1 VFFIFFAFKFS
12 QESRMLQKALV
23 LVFVLASIAGC
34 ISCGSTSSHYVYAT
48 IPVANQIIAYR
59 EDPNS
64 GVLTQISGSPYT
76 VGEGAIS
83 LVLHPS
89 KKFLYVANPGQG
101 GTQENDISLFTI
113 ASDGTLTEVLPR
125 ASVAPLASQPHLLL
139 MDPAGAFLYVLN
151 AGSSNISV
159 FSIDSTKGTLTQ
171 LQPPNSPVSTGALP
185 LNMQLTPSGNFL
197 YVSLASQ
204 PNGLIE
210 TFSVTGGQLTPL
222 GTTSTDGMN
231 PYGLAI
237 NASGNYLYV
246 ANSGP
251 SNSIAVFPIASSGL
265 LSAQVQGSPIANGY
279 TNPIAMIFDPSGN
292 YLYVADQGSSNVAA
306 YSITS
311 TGLPAA
317 LTTSTTTNAFGTES
331 SPSFLVADPTGK
343 YLFVGNQG
351 TGAGIQAFGVSSG
364 SLNALTTYS
373 VGNTPSSI
381 AVLQ

>member
-1 VFFIFFAFKFS
+1 
-12 QESRMLQKALV
+12 MLQKALV
-23 LVFVLASIAGC
+23 LFLVLASIAGC
-34 ISCGSTSSHYVYAT
+34 IGCGSTSSHYVYAT

-89 KKFLYVANPGQG
+89 RKFLYVANPGQG

-113 ASDGTLTEVLPR
+113 ASNGALTEVLPR
-125 ASVAPLASQPHLLL
+125 ASVAPNASQPHLLVI
-139 MDPAGAFLYVLN
+139 DPAGAFLYVMN

-159 FSIDSTKGTLTQ
+159 FSIASSGALTQ
-171 LQPPNSPVSTGALP
+171 VANSPFSLGALP

-197 YVSLASQ
+197 YVSLANQ

-210 TFSVTGGQLTPL
+210 TFSATGGQLTPL
-222 GTTSTDGMN
+222 GTTSTDGAN

-237 NASGNYLYV
+237 NASGTYLYA

-251 SNSIAVFPIASSGL
+251 SNSIAVFPISSSGSL
-265 LSAQVQGSPIANGY
+265 GNPVQGSPVAAGY
-279 TNPIAMIFDPSGN
+279 ANPIAMIFDPSGQ
-292 YLYVADQGSSNVAA
+292 YLYVANQGSSNVAA
-306 YSITS
+306 FSITS
-311 TGLPAA
+311 SGIPTP
-317 LTTSTTTNAFGTES
+317 LTTSTQGNAFTTES
-331 SPSFLVADPTGK
+331 SPSFLAADPTGK

-351 TGAGIQAFGVSSG
+351 GGAAIQAFGVSSG
-364 SLNALTTYS
+364 SLNALSTYS